1 MSHQNDQVVSDVT
14 ILLKRAQNGDERA
27 MEDLLLHITPFVR
40 RLCLPLAQAHSAD
53 AAQEALLAIYR
64 GIRGLREPSAFYSWV
79 RAVTTREAVR
89 TAKRI
94 GRRTTD
100 ELSEAPHGADPFVS
114 IDVSDVLGRLPD
126 YHREVLT
133 LRAYYG
139 MDEQEMATILELP
152 VGTVRSRLF
161 RARRNFQNA
170 WHQRSA

>member
-1 MSHQNDQVVSDVT
+1 
-14 ILLKRAQNGDERA
+14 

-53 AAQEALLAIYR
+53 AMQEALLAIYR
-64 GIRGLREPSAFYSWV
+64 GVPGLREPSAFYGWV

-89 TAKRI
+89 TVKRI

-100 ELSEAPHGADPFVS
+100 ELSETPHGADPFVS

>member
-14 ILLKRAQNGDERA
+14 TLLKRAQSGDERA
-27 MEDLLLHITPFVR
+27 MDDLLLHVTPFVR
-40 RLCLPLAQAHSAD
+40 RLCQPIAQTHSAD

-64 GIRGLREPSAFYSWV
+64 GIHSLREPSAFYSWV

-89 TAKRI
+89 TSKRVAQ
-94 GRRTTD
+94 RATD
-100 ELSEAPHGADPFVS
+100 ELSETHHSADPFVS
-114 IDVSDVLGRLPD
+114 VDVSDVMDRLPD